1 MEEIANRLI
10 AYAFTVG
17 VVLAL
22 VLGLISSVL
31 PPAALP
37 WLTSLLI
44 VAGIVVGLFNIGP
57 TETKDYVLF
66 VTAMVIVTSLGQT
79 TLATVQVIG
88 PYLHSVLQ
96 SIMAFILPSGLI
108 VGIKAI
114 LDLARG

>member
-22 VLGLISSVL
+22 VLGLVAGWL
-31 PPAALP
+31 PSTALP
-37 WLTSLLI
+37 YLTSLLI
-44 VAGIVVGLFNIGP
+44 VAGIVVGLFNISP

-66 VTAMVIVTSLGQT
+66 VTAMVIVTSLGKN
-79 TLATVQVIG
+79 TLAEVQVVG
-88 PYLHSVLQ
+88 PYLERILQ
-96 SIMAFILPSGLI
+96 AIMAFILPSGLI